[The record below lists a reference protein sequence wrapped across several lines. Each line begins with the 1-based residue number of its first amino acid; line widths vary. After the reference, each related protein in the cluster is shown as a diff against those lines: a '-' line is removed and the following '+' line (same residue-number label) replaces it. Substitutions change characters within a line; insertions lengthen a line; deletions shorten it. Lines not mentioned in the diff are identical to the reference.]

1 MRAVIVGSSSV
12 TAQRIAEALVSD
24 GARVVGINSSDFE
37 HPALTVNVVADMS
50 DPSQSE
56 LAMAAAVD
64 ALGGDGIDVLVTA
77 AAKQLGGRLHE
88 TSVQTWRAV
97 LAGTLDTTFNAIH
110 AAVPH
115 LGPGSAIVALTSVN
129 AYLAHP
135 GNSAY
140 ATAKGAVHALVT
152 QASLEYAPR
161 GIRVNAVAPALIDGH
176 TVPDGEI
183 GYPMGRTPTSE
194 EVAQAVAFLASARAS
209 GITGVIL
216 PVDAGLSVASPVAFT
231 RPAMVA
237 QWHQGQQR

>member
-12 TAQRIAEALVSD
+12 TAQRITQALVAD
-24 GARVVGINSSDFE
+24 GARVVGINPTDFE
-37 HPALTVNVVADMS
+37 HPALAANVVADMS
-50 DPSQSE
+50 EPPRAE
-56 LAMAAAVD
+56 LAMAAALD
-64 ALGGDGIDVLVTA
+64 LLGGIDVLITA

-88 TSVQTWRAV
+88 TTAQTWRAV
-97 LAGTLDTTFNAIH
+97 LAGTLDTTFNAMH

-140 ATAKGAVHALVT
+140 ATAKGAVHALIT

-176 TVPDGEI
+176 AMPDGAA

-194 EVAQAVAFLASARAS
+194 EVAQAVAFLASPRAS
-209 GITGVIL
+209 GISGVIL
-216 PVDAGLSVASPVAFT
+216 PVDAGLSVASPVAFM
-231 RPAMVA
+231 RPAMA
-237 QWHQGQQR
+237 QRWQTP